1 MSSRFS
7 SVLCSYSLVA
17 LLGCGDNLAARP
29 DASPGMPGM
38 PDAPG
43 APGPEQ
49 TVTSPDGAIAVTV
62 RVIDGRPTYA
72 ITRAGAPVLA
82 TSGLGLRFQDAP
94 SFEDGLEVASVERR
108 SVNQTWQP
116 VWGDASEIRE
126 RYEELVVHLRRSADG
141 GRLDVIVRAFDDGVG
156 LRYAVP
162 AQDGLEQVALTEELT
177 EMRFAGDGKAWWTP
191 ADFEG
196 DESLYREDA
205 LSALEDANTPMTVQL
220 DDALYVAVHEADLD
234 DYAAMTLAAVA
245 REPGSEPGAPPA
257 LRSALVPA
265 RSDEGNE
272 AVKAELTVPFE
283 TPWRTF
289 TIGATAGALIE
300 SHLILNLNDPCAIC
314 DGDTSWIRPSK
325 YMGVWWEIHKGI
337 STWAPG
343 PNVAATTDNTK
354 RYIDF
359 AAAHDIPYVL
369 AEGWNTGWE
378 GDWGDMDF
386 TQSHA
391 GFDLDEVVSYG
402 AARGVGFMAHLETGA
417 NVAGFEAQID
427 EAFALYESL
436 GISAIKTGYVGTV
449 AGHHHYSQRM
459 VNHYAEV
466 VQKAAEHGIMVN
478 AHEPIKPTGE
488 HRTYPNFMSREGLRG
503 MEYNAWSAG
512 NPPSHELVLPFT
524 RMLGGP
530 VDYNPGIF
538 DVLWAP
544 ERVSDSPFFGTA
556 PTRVHS
562 TRARQ
567 LALYVILLSG
577 VQMVT
582 DVPENYEGQPELAFI
597 EDVPVTWD
605 ETRVIHGEIGRYI
618 TVARRSGDEWYLGS
632 ATDETPRV
640 LEIPLDFLPGDTFYV
655 AETYTDAADADFE
668 DAPNR
673 VYMRSVLVT
682 AADTLVATMEAG
694 GGQAVRLRPATAADM
709 SALPRYVEPALDV
722 VDVTVPEQV
731 VVDDFVM
738 ISADIGNSGTLVGGE
753 AVRLRVGEQEVTSPL
768 VRVGAGE
775 NTRVDFEIQPGVVG
789 EVDVVVGD
797 AAPVRI
803 TVVGRDGTPAA
814 PAGLRVTD
822 VSGSAI
828 GLAWDAVLG
837 ATGYR
842 IFRHRPGDIY
852 GLVPHA
858 EVAAGTT
865 TFTDRD
871 DVTLGSRYFY
881 IVRAVH
887 DGNVLSP
894 ASNQVEAT
902 ATARL
907 VAVTFRV
914 RVPDE
919 TPPTSLVF
927 VPGNIDALGPWNPGL
942 VDMTSQGNGIWEVT
956 IDVPEQTSVQYKYTR
971 GNWETVEW
979 WGAISGLTNRAVVVG
994 SEPTML
1000 VDNTSRDFG
1009 DGTVPDIAKAVQL
1022 WRDPLVAAT
1031 VPAAGAT
1038 VGAPATIEITFS
1050 RDVTAPDAGYGGTVQ
1065 VRRGDAVVDG
1075 SVAEPVPGRLVFTP
1089 AAALV
1094 SGAYDVRVSDVRSA
1108 LGGDSVPMQ
1117 AAYTFSFT
1125 VP

>member
-1 MSSRFS
+1 MLRRFLLL
-7 SVLCSYSLVA
+7 VCSCSLVA
-17 LLGCGDNLAARP
+17 PLGCGDNLPARP
-29 DASPGMPGM
+29 DASAGT
-38 PDAPG
+38 PDAAGPPG
-43 APGPEQ
+43 SEQ
-49 TVTSPDGAIAVTV
+49 SVASPDGAIAVTL

-72 ITRAGAPVLA
+72 IARAGTPVLA
-82 TSGLGLRFQDAP
+82 PSGLGLRFQDLP
-94 SFEDGLEVASVERR
+94 PFEAGLEIASVERR
-108 SVNQTWQP
+108 SVDETWRP

-126 RYEELVVHLRRSADG
+126 RYQELVVHLRESASDR
-141 GRLDVIVRAFDDGVG
+141 RLDVIVRVFDDGVG

-162 AQDGLEQVALTEELT
+162 AQAGLAQVALTDELT
-177 EMRFAGDGKAWWTP
+177 ELRFAGDGTAWWTP

-205 LSALEDANTPMTVQL
+205 LSAVADANTPMTVKL
-220 DDALYVAVHEADLD
+220 GDALYVAVHEADLD
-234 DYAAMTLAAVA
+234 DYAAMTLASMGGV
-245 REPGSEPGAPPA
+245 PNA

-265 RSDEGNE
+265 RSGAGDE

-289 TIGATAGALIE
+289 TIGTTAGALIE

-314 DGDTSWIRPSK
+314 DGDTSWIKPSK
-325 YMGVWWEIHKGI
+325 YMGVWWQIHKGL

-359 AAAHDIPYVL
+359 ASAHGIPYVL
-369 AEGWNTGWE
+369 AEGWNVGWE

-386 TQSHA
+386 TRSHPE
-391 GFDLDEVVSYG
+391 FDLDEVVAYG
-402 AARGVGFMAHLETGA
+402 ATRGVGFMAHLETGA

-427 EAFALYESL
+427 DAFALYEAL
-436 GISAIKTGYVGTV
+436 GITAIKTGYVGTI

-459 VNHYAEV
+459 VNHYADV
-466 VQKAAEHGIMVN
+466 ARKAAEHGIMVN

-512 NPPSHELVLPFT
+512 NPPSHELVLAFT

-567 LALYVILLSG
+567 LALYVIFLSG

-597 EDVPVTWD
+597 EDVPVSWD

-618 TVARRSGDEWYLGS
+618 TVARRNGDEWYLGS
-632 ATDETPRV
+632 GTDETARV
-640 LEIPLDFLPGDTFYV
+640 LDIPLDFLGSGTYV
-655 AETYTDAADADFE
+655 AETYTDAADADF
-668 DAPNR
+668 DQTPNR
-673 VYMRSVLVT
+673 VAMHSVRVT

-694 GGQAVRLRPATAADM
+694 GGQAVRLRPATAEDDAVPM
-709 SALPRYVEPALDV
+709 YLEPDFAIAG
-722 VDVTVPEQV
+722 VTVPDEV

-738 ISADIGNSGTLVGGE
+738 ITAEITNTGNLVGGE
-753 AVRLRVGEQEVTSPL
+753 AVTLRAGGQETASRL
-768 VRVGAGE
+768 VRVAAGE
-775 NTRVDFEIQPGVVG
+775 SATVTFEIQPTATGPL
-789 EVDVVVGD
+789 EVAVGD
-797 AAPVRI
+797 AAPVQV
-803 TVVGRDGTPAA
+803 TVVGRDQAPAA
-814 PAGLRVTD
+814 PANLRVTE

-828 GLAWDAVLG
+828 ALAWDAAPG
-837 ATGYR
+837 AVGYR
-842 IFRHRPGDIY
+842 VYRRRPDDIY
-852 GLVPHA
+852 GAVALA

-865 TFTDRD
+865 TFTDSD
-871 DVTLGSRYFY
+871 GVALGNRYLY

-887 DGNVLSP
+887 DGAPALSP

-919 TPPTSLVF
+919 TPPTAMVF

-942 VDMTSQGNGIWEVT
+942 VDMSSQGNGIWEVT
-956 IDVPEQTSVQYKYTR
+956 IDVPEQTSLQYKYTR

-979 WGAISGLTNRAVVVG
+979 WGGITGLVNRAIVVDG
-994 SEPTML
+994 SQSTML

-1009 DGTVPDIAKAVQL
+1009 NGAVPDIEKAVQL

-1031 VPAAGAT
+1031 VPAAGAS
-1038 VGAPATIEITFS
+1038 VGAPATIEIAFA
-1050 RDVTAPDAGYGGTVQ
+1050 RDITAPAAGYAGTVQ
-1065 VRRGDAVVDG
+1065 VRRNGTDVTG
-1075 SVAEPVPGRLVFTP
+1075 TVAETEPGTLVFTP
-1089 AAALV
+1089 AASLG
-1094 SGAYDVRVSDVRSA
+1094 SGTYDVRVSDVVGA

>member
-1 MSSRFS
+1 MSRNFVPLVS
-7 SVLCSYSLVA
+7 SCLLAA
-17 LLGCGDNLAARP
+17 LAGCGDNLSAQP
-29 DASPGMPGM
+29 DASTGA
-38 PDAPG
+38 PDAQ
-43 APGPEQ
+43 APASEH
-49 TVTSPDGAIAVTV
+49 TVTSPDGAITVTL
-62 RVIDGRPTYA
+62 RVTGGRPTYA
-72 ITRAGAPVLA
+72 IARAGMPVLA
-82 TSGLGLRFQDAP
+82 PSALGLAFDDGALA
-94 SFEDGLEVASVERR
+94 DGLEIASVERR
-108 SVNQTWQP
+108 SADQTWQP

-126 RYEELVVHLRRSADG
+126 RYEELVVHLRQGAS
-141 GRLDVIVRAFDDGVG
+141 GRLLDVIVRVFDDGVG

-162 AQDGLEQVALTEELT
+162 AQDGLDAVKLTDELT
-177 EMRFAGDGKAWWTP
+177 EMRFAGDGTAWWTP

-196 DESLYREDA
+196 DEFLYREDA
-205 LSALEDANTPMTVQL
+205 LSAVESANTPMTVRL
-220 DDALYVAVHEADLD
+220 GDALYVAVHEADLD
-234 DYAAMTLAAVA
+234 DYAAMTLAAIA
-245 REPGSEPGAPPA
+245 GATGEPPA

-265 RSDEGNE
+265 RSGAGNE
-272 AVKAELTVPFE
+272 AIKAELTVPFE

-314 DGDTSWIRPSK
+314 DGDTSWIEPSK
-325 YMGVWWEIHKGI
+325 YAGVWWEIHKGI

-343 PNVAATTDNTK
+343 PNVGATTENTK

-359 AAAHDIPYVL
+359 ASEHGIPYVL
-369 AEGWNTGWE
+369 AEGWNVGWE

-386 TQSHA
+386 MRAHD
-391 GFDLDEVVSYG
+391 GFDLDEVLAHG

-427 EAFALYESL
+427 DTFALYQTL
-436 GISAIKTGYVGTV
+436 GITAIKTGYVGTI

-459 VNHYAEV
+459 VNHYADV
-466 VQKAAEHGIMVN
+466 VRKAAEHRIMVN

-503 MEYNAWSAG
+503 MEWNAWSTG

-538 DVLWAP
+538 NPLWAP

-582 DVPENYEGQPELAFI
+582 DVPENYEGQPEIAFI

-640 LEIPLDFLPGDTFYV
+640 LDIPLDFLDPGTDYV
-655 AETYTDAADADFE
+655 AETYTDAGDTDFD
-668 DAPNR
+668 DAPDR
-673 VYMRSVLVT
+673 VYMRDVLVT
-682 AADTLVATMEAG
+682 ADDMLVATMEAG
-694 GGQAVRLRPATAADM
+694 GGQAVRLRPATAGEA
-709 SALPRYVEPALDV
+709 ATLPGHDGRPAIHST
-722 VDVTVPEQV
+722 VTFAPPEM
-731 VVDDFVM
+731 VVDDFVP
-738 ISADIGNSGTLVGGE
+738 IEVDVLNTGLLVAGE
-753 AVRLRVGEQEVTSPL
+753 ALRLRVGEEETTLPL
-768 VRVGAGE
+768 VRVSPGRIAL
-775 NTRVDFEIQPGVVG
+775 RLEIQPRVAG
-789 EVDVVVGD
+789 EIEIAVGD
-797 AAPVRI
+797 SEPVTA
-803 TVVGRDGTPAA
+803 TVIGRDQAPAA
-814 PAGLRVTD
+814 PTNLRVTAT
-822 VSGSAI
+822 SGSAI
-828 GLAWDAVLG
+828 SLAWDPVPDVTQYLV
-837 ATGYR
+837 YR
-842 IFRHRPGDIY
+842 RDPDGIFDVTADA
-852 GLVPHA
+852 LV
-858 EVAAGTT
+858 EGTT
-865 TFTDRD
+865 YTDEE
-871 DVTLGSRYFY
+871 DVRLGRRYFY
-881 IVRAVH
+881 IVRALHGGTVR
-887 DGNVLSP
+887 SP

-902 ATARL
+902 AEAGM

-919 TPPTSLVF
+919 TPATSMVF
-927 VPGNIDALGPWNPGL
+927 VPGGIDALGPWNPGL
-942 VDMTSQGNGIWEVT
+942 VDMTPQGGGVWEVT
-956 IDVPEQTSVQYKYTR
+956 VDVPEQTSVQYKYTR

-979 WGAISGLTNRAVVVG
+979 WGGITGLVNRAIVVG
-994 SEPTML
+994 GGPTML
-1000 VDNTSRDFG
+1000 VDNTSRDFA
-1009 DGTVPDIAKAVQL
+1009 DGAVPDIEKAVQF

-1031 VPAAGAT
+1031 VPAGGAS
-1038 VGAPATIEITFS
+1038 VAAPATIEITFS
-1050 RDVTAPDAGYGGTVQ
+1050 RDVTAPDAGYAGTVQ
-1065 VRRGDAVVDG
+1065 VRRDG
-1075 SVAEPVPGRLVFTP
+1075 ADVAGTVTEPAPGRLVFTP
-1089 AAALV
+1089 AQALG
-1094 SGAYDVRVSDVRSA
+1094 SGAYEVRVSEVRSA

>member
-1 MSSRFS
+1 
-7 SVLCSYSLVA
+7 
-17 LLGCGDNLAARP
+17 
-29 DASPGMPGM
+29 
-38 PDAPG
+38 
-43 APGPEQ
+43 
-49 TVTSPDGAIAVTV
+49 
-62 RVIDGRPTYA
+62 
-72 ITRAGAPVLA
+72 
-82 TSGLGLRFQDAP
+82 
-94 SFEDGLEVASVERR
+94 
-108 SVNQTWQP
+108 
-116 VWGDASEIRE
+116 
-126 RYEELVVHLRRSADG
+126 
-141 GRLDVIVRAFDDGVG
+141 
-156 LRYAVP
+156 
-162 AQDGLEQVALTEELT
+162 
-177 EMRFAGDGKAWWTP
+177 
-191 ADFEG
+191 
-196 DESLYREDA
+196 
-205 LSALEDANTPMTVQL
+205 
-220 DDALYVAVHEADLD
+220 
-234 DYAAMTLAAVA
+234 
-245 REPGSEPGAPPA
+245 
-257 LRSALVPA
+257 
-265 RSDEGNE
+265 
-272 AVKAELTVPFE
+272 
-283 TPWRTF
+283 
-289 TIGATAGALIE
+289 
-300 SHLILNLNDPCAIC
+300 
-314 DGDTSWIRPSK
+314 
-325 YMGVWWEIHKGI
+325 
-337 STWAPG
+337 
-343 PNVAATTDNTK
+343 
-354 RYIDF
+354 
-359 AAAHDIPYVL
+359 
-369 AEGWNTGWE
+369 
-378 GDWGDMDF
+378 
-386 TQSHA
+386 
-391 GFDLDEVVSYG
+391 
-402 AARGVGFMAHLETGA
+402 
-417 NVAGFEAQID
+417 
-427 EAFALYESL
+427 
-436 GISAIKTGYVGTV
+436 
-449 AGHHHYSQRM
+449 
-459 VNHYAEV
+459 
-466 VQKAAEHGIMVN
+466 
-478 AHEPIKPTGE
+478 
-488 HRTYPNFMSREGLRG
+488 
-503 MEYNAWSAG
+503 
-512 NPPSHELVLPFT
+512 
-524 RMLGGP
+524 
-530 VDYNPGIF
+530 
-538 DVLWAP
+538 
-544 ERVSDSPFFGTA
+544 
-556 PTRVHS
+556 
-562 TRARQ
+562 
-567 LALYVILLSG
+567 
-577 VQMVT
+577 
-582 DVPENYEGQPELAFI
+582 
-597 EDVPVTWD
+597 
-605 ETRVIHGEIGRYI
+605 
-618 TVARRSGDEWYLGS
+618 
-632 ATDETPRV
+632 
-640 LEIPLDFLPGDTFYV
+640 V